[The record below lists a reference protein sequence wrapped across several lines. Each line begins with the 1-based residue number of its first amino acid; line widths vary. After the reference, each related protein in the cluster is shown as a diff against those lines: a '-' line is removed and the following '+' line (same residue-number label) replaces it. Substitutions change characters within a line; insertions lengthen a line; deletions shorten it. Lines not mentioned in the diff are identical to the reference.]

1 MSKTALSGAYYIG
14 GLNME
19 MKTQQLTTF
28 LSSCRGNWR
37 NTIYIRDA
45 ASDGGYLMTA
55 DRDGVPILAELSTLS
70 RLMGEAI
77 DPTEC
82 RGQLPQDVFEDVY
95 AQYLLWHMSSPQE
108 HSLRALCLAG
118 DGREA
123 TDPQ

>member
-1 MSKTALSGAYYIG
+1 
-14 GLNME
+14 ME

-45 ASDGGYLMTA
+45 ASDDGYLMTA
-55 DRDGVPILAELSTLS
+55 DRDGLPILVELRTLS

-82 RGQLPQDVFEDVY
+82 RGQLPLDVFEDVY
-95 AQYLLWHMSSPQE
+95 AQYLLWHMASPQE
-108 HSLRALCLAG
+108 HSLRALCVAG

>member
-1 MSKTALSGAYYIG
+1 
-14 GLNME
+14 ME

-55 DRDGVPILAELSTLS
+55 DRDGVPLLVELRTLS

-82 RGQLPQDVFEDVY
+82 RGGNCRRT
-95 AQYLLWHMSSPQE
+95 
-108 HSLRALCLAG
+108 SLRTSTRSTCSGVRHRRRNTHCALCV
-118 DGREA
+118 
-123 TDPQ
+123 

>member
-1 MSKTALSGAYYIG
+1 MK
-14 GLNME
+14 

-45 ASDGGYLMTA
+45 ASDDGYLMAA
-55 DRDGVPILAELSTLS
+55 DRDGVPILVELRTLS
-70 RLMGEAI
+70 RLMGVAI

-95 AQYLLWHMSSPQE
+95 AQYLLWRLPSAQE
-108 HSLRALCLAG
+108 HSLRALCAPDYG
-118 DGREA
+118 KGV
-123 TDPQ
+123 TTQ

>member
-1 MSKTALSGAYYIG
+1 MK
-14 GLNME
+14 

-37 NTIYIRDA
+37 NTIYIRDT
-45 ASDGGYLMTA
+45 ASDDGYLMTA
-55 DRDGVPILAELSTLS
+55 DRDGVPILVELRTLS

-82 RGQLPQDVFEDVY
+82 RGQLPLDVFEDVY
-95 AQYLLWHMSSPQE
+95 AQYLLWHMASPQE
-108 HSLRALCLAG
+108 RSLRALCVAG
-118 DGREA
+118 DGWEA

>member
-1 MSKTALSGAYYIG
+1 LSGAYYIG

-19 MKTQQLTTF
+19 MKTQQLATF

-37 NTIYIRDA
+37 NTIFIHDA

-55 DRDGVPILAELSTLS
+55 DRDGVPLLVELRTLS

-108 HSLRALCLAG
+108 HSLRALCVAD
-118 DGREA
+118 DGWEA

>member
-14 GLNME
+14 GFNME

-45 ASDGGYLMTA
+45 ASDDGYLMTA
-55 DRDGVPILAELSTLS
+55 DRDGVPILVELRTLS

-82 RGQLPQDVFEDVY
+82 RGQLSQDVFEDVY
-95 AQYLLWHMSSPQE
+95 AQYLLWRMPSPQE
-108 HSLRALCLAG
+108 HSLRALCVAD

>member
-19 MKTQQLTTF
+19 MKTQQLATF
-28 LSSCRGNWR
+28 LSSCRGKWR

-55 DRDGVPILAELSTLS
+55 DRDGVPLLVELRTLS

-82 RGQLPQDVFEDVY
+82 RGQLSQDVFEDVY

-108 HSLRALCLAG
+108 HSLRALCVAG

-123 TDPQ
+123 TDLQ

>member
-14 GLNME
+14 GFNME

-55 DRDGVPILAELSTLS
+55 DRDGVPLLVEMRTLS

-108 HSLRALCLAG
+108 HSLRALCVAD
-118 DGREA
+118 DGWEA

>member
-1 MSKTALSGAYYIG
+1 
-14 GLNME
+14 ME
-19 MKTQQLTTF
+19 MKTQQLATF
-28 LSSCRGNWR
+28 LSSCKE
-37 NTIYIRDA
+37 TATTAIYIRDA
-45 ASDGGYLMTA
+45 ASDSGYLMTA
-55 DRDGVPILAELSTLS
+55 DRDGVPLLVELRTLS

-95 AQYLLWHMSSPQE
+95 AQYLLWHMPSSQE
-108 HSLRALCLAG
+108 HSLRTLCVAG